1 MWRVEAAKSFLPLKF
16 QATPLSTGCEA
27 SFESV

>member
-16 QATPLSTGCEA
+16 QAAPLSTGCEA
-27 SFESV
+27 QDKL